1 MKNEHIVVDKTV
13 CSSFKDAKYFKKL
26 SEATIAEKYN
36 IDEIETRILNGDGAS
51 WIKSTCQ
58 DQDIH
63 FQLDSFHISQ
73 AIIRKVKDKRSQK
86 QLIKLFRTGEVEE
99 GLELLTQM
107 LIDNNNDE
115 KAFNKLMD
123 LYDYLVQNRDSLIPY
138 KLRDNIKLPTPS
150 EGIEYKELGTMK
162 DNICDVIAQR
172 MKERKM
178 SWSINGADNLAKI
191 LSEKFSNRLFDTV
204 DKVYRNIIS
213 KEVMESINTTLP
225 LTVFQANKAPK
236 KCKVCKCSNAQIPY
250 GGAAVTL

>member
-86 QLIKLFRTGEVEE
+86 QIIKLFRTGEVEE
-99 GLELLTQM
+99 GLEL
-107 LIDNNNDE
+107 D
-115 KAFNKLMD
+115 
-123 LYDYLVQNRDSLIPY
+123 
-138 KLRDNIKLPTPS
+138 
-150 EGIEYKELGTMK
+150 
-162 DNICDVIAQR
+162 
-172 MKERKM
+172 RK
-178 SWSINGADNLAKI
+178 S
-191 LSEKFSNRLFDTV
+191 V
-204 DKVYRNIIS
+204 V
-213 KEVMESINTTLP
+213 
-225 LTVFQANKAPK
+225 
-236 KCKVCKCSNAQIPY
+236 
-250 GGAAVTL
+250 